1 MTILVTGGCGF
12 IGSNFIRYFLDGN
25 NEKVVNIDAMTY
37 AADVNNL
44 DGYLYDERYFMHK
57 GDICDKNF
65 VRRMLNLYKPRAII
79 HFAAESHVDR
89 SIRNS
94 FPFVSTNVFGTV
106 NLLEAIR
113 ETDYPI
119 RFLHISTDEVY
130 GSLSEYAAPF
140 KETTPYDPRSPYAA
154 SKAAADH
161 FVQAY
166 HETHG
171 LDTVMTNCSNN
182 YGPRQHTEKLIPTV
196 ITKALRHEKVP
207 VYGNGMNIRDWLY
220 VDDHC
225 SALCTVLEK
234 GKSGQK
240 YNIGGDSPLPNIEVV
255 KTILHKMGLTV
266 PKYIQF
272 VEDRKGHDF
281 RYDIDSSKIQEEL
294 GWKPSVDFEEG
305 ITKTIEW
312 YTKRFR

>member
-12 IGSNFIRYFLDGN
+12 IGSNFIRYFLTNYD
-25 NEKVVNIDAMTY
+25 EKVINIDALTY

-44 DGYLYDERYFMHK
+44 EDFAYDRRYFLHK
-57 GDICDKNF
+57 GDICDKTF
-65 VRRMLNLYKPRAII
+65 VRRMLNLYKPRAIV

-89 SIRNS
+89 SIQNS

-106 NLLEAIR
+106 NLLEAVR
-113 ETDYPI
+113 EKDFPI

-130 GSLSEYAAPF
+130 GSLNEYAAPF
-140 KETTPYDPRSPYAA
+140 KETTPYDPRSPYSA
-154 SKAAADH
+154 SKAASDH

-166 HETHG
+166 HETYG
-171 LDTVMTNCSNN
+171 IDTVMTNCSNN
-182 YGPRQHTEKLIPTV
+182 YGPYQHTEKLIPTV

-220 VDDHC
+220 VEDHC
-225 SALCTVLEK
+225 SALCAVLEN

-240 YNIGGDSPLPNIEVV
+240 YNIGGDAPMPNIEVV
-255 KTILHKMGLTV
+255 KIILHKMGLDA
-266 PKYIQF
+266 PKCIQF

-294 GWKPSVDFEEG
+294 GWKPTVDFEEG